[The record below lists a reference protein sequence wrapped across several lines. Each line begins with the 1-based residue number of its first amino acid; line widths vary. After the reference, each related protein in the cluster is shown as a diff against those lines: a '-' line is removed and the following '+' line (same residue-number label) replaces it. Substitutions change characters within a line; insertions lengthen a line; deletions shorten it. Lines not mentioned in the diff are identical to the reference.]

1 MPSAEAPRWREFI
14 SEVTGGNVDDGR
26 YLQKFCG
33 YTLLS
38 QRREQIILFLIG
50 DGGDGKSVF
59 IETLKH
65 VLGAYQTTLAPNSIS
80 ASHKSSIPNDLARL
94 RGKRLVTISEL
105 PKDLHIDTQVVKGL
119 SGGDTMTA
127 RFLHQ
132 EYFDFEPQAQMLIAT
147 NFYPYANPED
157 KAYFRRVAIMRFPVC
172 FTDGNPDKNLVEKL
186 KNEADGILSW
196 MVEGLSGYLEEGL
209 LPTPNMEIEKERY
222 KRFADPLSIF
232 FEEYLEITDQRDF
245 VLSADMDRHFELL
258 KKWKKGSALQK
269 LNFGSFFS
277 ERAMRENRNGLARSV
292 SGDIPVYN

>member
-1 MPSAEAPRWREFI
+1 MPEMKSWLAYNNGTWSVDRACSQRMHKTVRSIIEEGARNIDDQDALLRWRKRSEDNARLRAATDIASTLEGLVKPVSELDTKPNLLNLPNGTMELKTQTFRDHRSNDYLTCKTNGSFLPSAEAPRWREFI

-65 VLGAYQTTLAPNSIS
+65 VLGAYQTTLAPSSIS

-132 EYFDFEPQAQMLIAT
+132 EYLT
-147 NFYPYANPED
+147 LS
-157 KAYFRRVAIMRFPVC
+157 R
-172 FTDGNPDKNLVEKL
+172 KL
-186 KNEADGILSW
+186 KC
-196 MVEGLSGYLEEGL
+196 
-209 LPTPNMEIEKERY
+209 
-222 KRFADPLSIF
+222 
-232 FEEYLEITDQRDF
+232 
-245 VLSADMDRHFELL
+245 
-258 KKWKKGSALQK
+258 
-269 LNFGSFFS
+269 
-277 ERAMRENRNGLARSV
+277 
-292 SGDIPVYN
+292 